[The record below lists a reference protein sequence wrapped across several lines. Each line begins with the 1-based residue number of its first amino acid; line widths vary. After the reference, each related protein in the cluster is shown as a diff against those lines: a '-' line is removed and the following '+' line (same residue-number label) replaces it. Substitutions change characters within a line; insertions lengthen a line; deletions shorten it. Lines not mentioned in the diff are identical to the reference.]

1 MSALPN
7 HVSKEKFGANAELR
21 NVQQE
26 KLIGR
31 GGSSCRFD
39 RLQKIISGGMQHRC
53 VTFVLLQ
60 LSHSYISP
68 NQACLLYMFRFKLA
82 PQSPDVLRLIL
93 HVFGAN
99 ESVGQIA
106 QIHNT

>member
-7 HVSKEKFGANAELR
+7 YVSKEKFGANAELR
-21 NVQQE
+21 NVLQE
-26 KLIGR
+26 KWIGR
-31 GGSSCRFD
+31 GGSNCRFD
-39 RLQKIISGGMQHRC
+39 RLQKIIWGGMQHRC

-68 NQACLLYMFRFKLA
+68 NQACLPHMFRFKLA
-82 PQSPDVLRLIL
+82 PQNPDVLRSTL
-93 HVFGAN
+93 HIFGAN
-99 ESVGQIA
+99 SSMGQIA